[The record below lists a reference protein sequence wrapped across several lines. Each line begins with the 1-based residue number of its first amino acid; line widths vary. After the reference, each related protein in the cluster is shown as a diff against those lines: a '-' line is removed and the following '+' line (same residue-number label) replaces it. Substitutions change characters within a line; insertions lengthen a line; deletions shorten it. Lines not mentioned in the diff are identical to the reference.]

1 MLLCLVGGVLSL
13 FRRDRAAW
21 FPVAA
26 AISLHI
32 LISTFLGGP
41 QARYAVPVKPILCLY
56 LSLLLVTILM
66 SLWRAVRVL
75 VGMAIN
81 RNMDGVG
88 LENGLARGSA

>member
-1 MLLCLVGGVLSL
+1 MLLCVAAGVLSL

-21 FPVAA
+21 FTVAA
-26 AISLHI
+26 VISLHV
-32 LISTFLGGP
+32 LVSTFLGGP
-41 QARYAVPVKPILCLY
+41 QTRYAAPVKPILCLY

-81 RNMDGVG
+81 RKMDGVG
-88 LENGLARGSA
+88 LENGLARGPA